1 MSYFRFRR
9 EAISYHKNS
18 SWPYRLSVFG
28 FPDGP
33 SWTLLRRAVSLTLH
47 TTLVELSQSTSLRFT
62 FSSFIGSRDMKGPFH
77 FNVIWVE
84 TSGNLRRKKLART
97 NTAAKGENRAYT
109 IASSFDS
116 VKAGRNWE
124 SPRDEKK
131 LGKTKLINQSINRS
145 INQSFVKSRIACV
158 TLKLNWAQSKIL
170 VFVFREN
177 PRRSGISL
185 FADRPRH
192 ILPRYREIGRRLSQI
207 WGDRRHFWSFMK
219 WGTGARQFR
228 GLVTS

>member
-47 TTLVELSQSTSLRFT
+47 TTLVELSQSTS
-62 FSSFIGSRDMKGPFH
+62 FSSFIGSRDMKVPFH

-109 IASSFDS
+109 IALSFDS

-131 LGKTKLINQSINRS
+131 LGKTKLINQFIAP
-145 INQSFVKSRIACV
+145 ILKSLVILAIW
-158 TLKLNWAQSKIL
+158 LALNSAI
-170 VFVFREN
+170 
-177 PRRSGISL
+177 
-185 FADRPRH
+185 
-192 ILPRYREIGRRLSQI
+192 YSQI
-207 WGDRRHFWSFMK
+207 APFFALNRILSLAHQNGNE
-219 WGTGARQFR
+219 
-228 GLVTS
+228 VTKIVF